1 MLFSLVT
8 CYLLAPSPHYL
19 ITSMRSVLLVE
30 DDFFDTMT
38 VQKSF
43 EKFSVPHQL
52 HTAFNGLEALD
63 MLLGT
68 NGVARIEPR
77 PEVILLDLNMPKMN
91 GHEFL
96 TELRRNPELADIPV
110 FITTTSAMDVDR
122 LSAQN
127 LGVSGYILK
136 PVDFE
141 TSTDMVDSMSLLER
155 LLK

>member
-1 MLFSLVT
+1 
-8 CYLLAPSPHYL
+8 
-19 ITSMRSVLLVE
+19 MRSVLLVE

-38 VQKSF
+38 AKKAF

-63 MLLGT
+63 MLLGS
-68 NGVARIEPR
+68 NGVEAIRPL

-96 TELRRNPELADIPV
+96 AEIRTHPELSDIPV
-110 FITTTSAMDVDR
+110 FIITTSGMDVDR
-122 LSAQN
+122 LNAQN

-136 PVDFE
+136 PLDFE
-141 TSTDMVDSMSLLER
+141 SSPDMVDSMNLLEK
-155 LLK
+155 LLR